1 MNLLSALSFFGFDF
15 IIAEFVRLI
24 SGGAVCI
31 RGGGGGDGGGNE
43 TVDSEASFFIF

>member
-1 MNLLSALSFFGFDF
+1 MNLLSALSFFGYDF

-31 RGGGGGDGGGNE
+31 RGGGGGGGNE
-43 TVDSEASFFIF
+43 TDDSEASFFIF